1 MKPNTRRAIFSFMF
15 VLSVIN
21 FNRLQ
26 GNENIRNIQFL
37 SIFVMGMFGG
47 LFIKEIIDLIKS
59 KQENNSL

>member
-15 VLSVIN
+15 VLSVVN

-26 GNENIRNIQFL
+26 GNDNIRNIQFV

-59 KQENNSL
+59 KQAE

>member
-15 VLSVIN
+15 VLSVVN

-26 GNENIRNIQFL
+26 GNDNIRNIQFV

-47 LFIKEIIDLIKS
+47 LFVKEIIDLIKS
-59 KQENNSL
+59 KQQ